1 MRTISGWFRDIYCQL
16 VQRIQ
21 LNFPR
26 RAEACTFFRIFFVVT
41 LLLRDG
47 LDSYSVQRHAK
58 VRFFLAHKHAASALF
73 SINGLLLSWLRTRFS
88 RRWAGSSA
96 ARIQDYLRRT
106 EEGARGTFYFHME
119 CDGLLFQMEF
129 DFVVLESWKGVFV
142 CLSNVSHAI
151 LVCTHSV
158 LFFCR
163 LFHRK
168 DEL

>member
-1 MRTISGWFRDIYCQL
+1 MGISGWFRDIYCQL

-47 LDSYSVQRHAK
+47 LDSYSVHRHAK

-96 ARIQDYLRRT
+96 ARIPDYLRRT
-106 EEGARGTFYFHME
+106 GKVRGGPFIFTWNAMACFFRWSSILSFSNLGRVFRVLVE
-119 CDGLLFQMEF
+119 C
-129 DFVVLESWKGVFV
+129 VTRHPGVYSFR
-142 CLSNVSHAI
+142 S
-151 LVCTHSV
+151 
-158 LFFCR
+158 
-163 LFHRK
+163 
-168 DEL
+168 